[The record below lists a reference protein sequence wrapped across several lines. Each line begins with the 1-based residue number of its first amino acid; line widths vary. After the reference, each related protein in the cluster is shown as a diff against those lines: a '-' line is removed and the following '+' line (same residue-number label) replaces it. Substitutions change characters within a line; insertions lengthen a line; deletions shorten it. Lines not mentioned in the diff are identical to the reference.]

1 MPWGRNCVSS
11 LLSLALAV
19 TTLLLSGWT
28 SRPWCD
34 ELTFLDSA
42 VNFLRSGVWHSE
54 VFYLVN
60 NPLYPL
66 AAASATVL
74 FGASHFVVVS
84 VGVLFAFLASV
95 LVLRSMRRRGAFGG
109 IGSEIAFVALFWTV
123 GSMVGIITNGRPD
136 TMVLFLTVLLIDG
149 MFPADGCEMSGR
161 RVFFEAYLLMLAAA
175 YTLPLCCV
183 FSAAGMVCA
192 AHRRKAFVRT
202 ALIVGGGICAW
213 LTIAAFYAWQCELV
227 RFIGFYATFNS
238 ITGQKFGS
246 FAERVLAG
254 YAYDFWTLGIH
265 VSALAVACVVGRLR
279 GFIRVGIVILLI
291 PLLMTVCGRYQ
302 PYYGWLFSVP
312 SFCFAVAV
320 LSRVSF
326 RVGRYLPFVA
336 LVLAACLVRGVR
348 SSSECVA
355 NRTSRDAADAFVMR
369 EQGHF
374 GEGATVVVADDTIG
388 NVDLYYPLLSRK
400 TDLWFR
406 GKAALTEMS
415 DERKFEVGLALFVK
429 DEAKRKKILACVLK
443 HQRVM
448 GYLPKSGVVVFN
460 TKQDFD
466 GLGPI
471 FQRNGRLSF
480 LASDGVRSLYSF
492 CRVDSAAQCRP

>member
-1 MPWGRNCVSS
+1 MRC
-11 LLSLALAV
+11 
-19 TTLLLSGWT
+19 
-28 SRPWCD
+28 
-34 ELTFLDSA
+34 
-42 VNFLRSGVWHSE
+42 
-54 VFYLVN
+54 FYLVN

-66 AAASATVL
+66 AAAAATVL
-74 FGASHFVVVS
+74 FGASHFVVVG
-84 VGVLFAFLASV
+84 VDVLFAFLASE
-95 LVLRSMRRRGAFGG
+95 LLLRSMRRRGVLGG
-109 IGSEIAFVALFWTV
+109 VGPEIAFVALFWTV
-123 GSMVGIITNGRPD
+123 GSMAGIITNGRPD
-136 TMVLFLTVLLIDG
+136 TMVLFLTVLLLDG
-149 MFPADGCEMSGR
+149 MFPADGCGISGR
-161 RVFFEAYLLMLAAA
+161 WVFFKAYLLMLAAA

-192 AHRRKAFVRT
+192 VHRRKAFVRT
-202 ALIVGGGICAW
+202 ALIVSGGICAW
-213 LTIAAFYAWQCELV
+213 LTIAAFYAWQRELV
-227 RFIGFYATFNS
+227 RFVGFYATFNS
-238 ITGQKFGS
+238 ITGQWFGS
-246 FAERVLAG
+246 FVERVLAG

-265 VSALAVACVVGRLR
+265 ISALVVACVIGRLR
-279 GFIRVGIVILLI
+279 SFIKVGIVILLM
-291 PLLMTVCGRYQ
+291 PLIMTVCGRYQ

-312 SFCFAVAV
+312 VFCFAVAV

-326 RVGRYLPFVA
+326 PVVRYLPIVV
-336 LVLAACLVRGVR
+336 LVFASCLVRCVR
-348 SSSECVA
+348 SSKEAVA
-355 NRTSRDAADAFVMR
+355 SRASRDAAAAFVMR
-369 EQGHF
+369 EQGCF

-388 NVDLYYPLLSRK
+388 NVDLYYPLLRRK

-429 DEAKRKKILACVLK
+429 DETKRKRTLACVLK

-460 TKQDFD
+460 TRQDFD